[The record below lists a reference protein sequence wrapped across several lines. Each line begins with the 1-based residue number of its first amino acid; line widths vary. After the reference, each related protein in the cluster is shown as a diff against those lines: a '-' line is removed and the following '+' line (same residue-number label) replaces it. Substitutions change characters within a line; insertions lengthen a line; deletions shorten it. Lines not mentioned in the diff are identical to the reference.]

1 MAAPGDP
8 EKGAHSIKADPYFS
22 LLQKPPFPFSVE
34 RDPDSL
40 TPDVQGGYHLQALP
54 IRASPHP
61 ARISRQNVS
70 LAVVLERRALHFKF
84 SYTFPLNG
92 TRK

>member
-1 MAAPGDP
+1 M
-8 EKGAHSIKADPYFS
+8 
-22 LLQKPPFPFSVE
+22 E
-34 RDPDSL
+34 RDSDSL
-40 TPDVQGGYHLQALP
+40 TPDVQGGYHLQASP
-54 IRASPHP
+54 IRVSPYP

-92 TRK
+92 TRKQRREERESKEREKAWETVLVEG